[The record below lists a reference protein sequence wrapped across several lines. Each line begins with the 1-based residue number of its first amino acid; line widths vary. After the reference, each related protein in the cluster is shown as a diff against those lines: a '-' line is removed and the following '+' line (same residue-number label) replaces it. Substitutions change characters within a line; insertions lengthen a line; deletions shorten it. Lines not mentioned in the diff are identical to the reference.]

1 MSDASA
7 QPRFLR
13 RFDQVMLA
21 VTLVMQVHMSPV
33 SASDLPS
40 TIEQVKPS
48 VVGIGTYQETRQPR
62 ALVRGT
68 GFVVGDGRH
77 VITNHHVLP
86 EQLSAKRR
94 EFLAV
99 LVPAGGSNAQV
110 RPARPVAKDQSHD
123 VALLRVEGEPL
134 PALRLNAS
142 SAVREGQEIAF
153 TGFPIGAA
161 LGLFPA
167 THRGIVSAVAPVV
180 IPAQTGKQLNPS
192 LIRRMRKPYN
202 VFQLDATAYP
212 GNSGSPLFDPDS
224 GEVLGVINMVFVKEG
239 RESAL
244 ERPSGI
250 TYAIPID
257 FARDL
262 LVQLNLL
269 P

>member
-1 MSDASA
+1 MYRFSW
-7 QPRFLR
+7 PRCLR
-13 RFDQVMLA
+13 RLTCLLLVA
-21 VTLVMQVHMSPV
+21 VLLLVAEISVL
-33 SASDLPS
+33 SAADLPS
-40 TIEQVKPS
+40 TIAQVKPS
-48 VVGIGTYQETRQPR
+48 IVGIGTYQKTRQPR

-68 GFVVGDGRH
+68 GFVVADGRH

-86 EQLSAKRR
+86 DQLNKERR

-99 LVPAGGSNAQV
+99 LIPAEGPKAQV
-110 RPARPVAKDQSHD
+110 RPARPVAQDEAHD
-123 VALLRVEGEPL
+123 LALLRVEGTPL
-134 PALRLNAS
+134 PALRLTAS
-142 SAVREGQEIAF
+142 GAVREGQAIAF

-167 THRGIVSAVAPVV
+167 THRGIVAAVAPVV
-180 IPAQTGKQLNPS
+180 MPARSGKQLQPS
-192 LIRRMRKPYN
+192 LIRRMREPYDIY
-202 VFQLDATAYP
+202 QLDATAYP
-212 GNSGSPLFDPDS
+212 GNSGSPLFDVDS
-224 GEVLGVINMVFVKEG
+224 GKVLGVINMVFVKEG

-262 LVQLNLL
+262 LQQEGLR